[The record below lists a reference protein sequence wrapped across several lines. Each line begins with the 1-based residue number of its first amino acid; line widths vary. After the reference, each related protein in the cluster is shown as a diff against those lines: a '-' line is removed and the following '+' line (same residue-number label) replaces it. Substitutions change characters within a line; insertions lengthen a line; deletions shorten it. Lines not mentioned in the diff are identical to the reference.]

1 MKSIDE
7 RANFSKGKDAKLQ
20 GLSLIKDMP
29 ASCRM
34 NSSVGNNCKGDIIMK
49 ENTIQDRISLLR
61 EELYRTSLQ
70 LNHELA
76 HPKLVKVSQQLDQ
89 LLNQFTHSR
98 QENI

>member
-1 MKSIDE
+1 M
-7 RANFSKGKDAKLQ
+7 AKL
-20 GLSLIKDMP
+20 KDMP

-34 NSSVGNNCKGDIIMK
+34 NSFVSNNCKGDIHMK
-49 ENTIQDRISLLR
+49 ENTIQERISVLR

-89 LLNQFTHSR
+89 LLNKFTISR
-98 QENI
+98 QKNI